1 MGEEI
6 LAEWIYGNVETLKR
20 RSGIHHTVASEMKK
34 SYSSISILPRSHS
47 RDNNGFGLID
57 LLICDVIC

>member
-20 RSGIHHTVASEMKK
+20 DTVASEMKK
-34 SYSSISILPRSHS
+34 SYSISILPRSHS